1 MNQESM
7 GSINQVD
14 VGVNRKNK
22 IPQSFLEPIESHKY
36 ISLIFELWIPKL
48 ISNKFLPE
56 IISSPKVIQK
66 KFE

>member
-36 ISLIFELWIPKL
+36 ISLIFE
-48 ISNKFLPE
+48 S
-56 IISSPKVIQK
+56 
-66 KFE
+66 

>member
-7 GSINQVD
+7 GSRNQVH

-36 ISLIFELWIPKL
+36 ISLIFESWIPKL